1 MVINTVGPFTA
12 TALEIINACSAAGSH
27 YIDLAND
34 VAAVSAAYEMHDAAT
49 RAGHTLVTGA
59 GFGVTAIE
67 SVVVKLCADPPVR
80 REAVLGVDTHGEVHV
95 AAVVSP
101 LGKVLDTE
109 SFPAVGYR
117 RLLVW
122 ARPAIRGCV
131 APPAVEGPL

>member
-1 MVINTVGPFTA
+1 MLGGTGRSGRTVAGQLARRGLTA
-12 TALEIINACSAAGSH
+12 VLVGRDANRLHTAAQPTSGETLPATSLAA
-27 YIDLAND
+27 
-34 VAAVSAAYEMHDAAT
+34 AAT
-49 RAGHTLVTGA
+49 QIWQQHPA
-59 GFGVTAIE
+59 E
-67 SVVVKLCADPPVR
+67 LCADPPVR
-80 REAVLGVDTHGEVHV
+80 REVVLGVDTHGEVHV

-109 SFPAVGYR
+109 FFPAVGYR